1 MASVFPPAQGEIE
14 GIVVGVSLGFL
25 FIVLMMML
33 LCIYKED
40 V

>member
-1 MASVFPPAQGEIE
+1 MSSVFPSGPGEVE

-25 FIVLMMML
+25 FVVLMTML
-33 LCIYKED
+33 LCIYKKD